1 MVSCGVGSIR
11 AVSMYRFRKSNGGCN
26 RVFVYEKPSQSKVKK
41 PTGDI
46 HALERIGFRNFVVLD
61 EPNCPLRIIDCLDVQ
76 THISRQRTVVTG
88 FSHNAEREEVFRI

>member
-11 AVSMYRFRKSNGGCN
+11 AVSLYSFRKGDGGGN
-26 RVFVYEKPSQSKVKK
+26 RVFVFEKPSQSKVKK

-61 EPNCPLRIIDCLDVQ
+61 EPNCTLRIINCLDIQ
-76 THISRQRTVVTG
+76 TPISR
-88 FSHNAEREEVFRI
+88 